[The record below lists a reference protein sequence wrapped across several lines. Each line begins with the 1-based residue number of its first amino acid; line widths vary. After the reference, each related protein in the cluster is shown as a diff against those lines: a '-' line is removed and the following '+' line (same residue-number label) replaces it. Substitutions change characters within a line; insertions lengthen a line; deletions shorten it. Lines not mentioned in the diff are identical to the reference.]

1 MVDKILFKT
10 VYVFKDSAD
19 SSLFSGMLPV
29 FLAWGVS
36 WQSLSQD
43 AHENTERKIKLS
55 STNVILII
63 GILRVLKCNSGSL
76 PCSPFC
82 QQREGGFLSV

>member
-1 MVDKILFKT
+1 
-10 VYVFKDSAD
+10 
-19 SSLFSGMLPV
+19 MLPV
-29 FLAWGVS
+29 FLAWEVS

-63 GILRVLKCNSGSL
+63 GILRVLKYNSGSL

-82 QQREGGFLSV
+82 QQREGGFPSG